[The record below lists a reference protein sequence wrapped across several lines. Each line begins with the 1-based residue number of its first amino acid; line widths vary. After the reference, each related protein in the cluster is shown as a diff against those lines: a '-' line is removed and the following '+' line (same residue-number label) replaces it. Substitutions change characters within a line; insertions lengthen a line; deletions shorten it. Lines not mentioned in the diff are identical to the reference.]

1 MQDVCRTLDCVI
13 MAEEAGKMGPFV
25 DADGNR
31 CSVEQVVRNL
41 LKEDVTYEFIAH
53 VAQCPLK
60 TEKDIAAKE
69 KSNRE

>member
-1 MQDVCRTLDCVI
+1 

-31 CSVEQVVRNL
+31 CSIEQVVRNL

-53 VAQCPLK
+53 VAQ
-60 TEKDIAAKE
+60 
-69 KSNRE
+69 

>member
-1 MQDVCRTLDCVI
+1 
-13 MAEEAGKMGPFV
+13 MGPFV

-31 CSVEQVVRNL
+31 CSVKQVVRNL
-41 LKEDVTYEFIAH
+41 LKEDVTYEFIAY

-60 TEKDIAAKE
+60 TVKEIAAQE